1 MSTFGVDR
9 KNITTFEVEDI
20 YLFKQYSD
28 QYDVFDTLKT
38 YCNRYDYRVEILDKD
53 VDKVRQILDEFFY
66 HLQVEDDLDAYCVV
80 KQKGSNYSD
89 ILKNSVLTKRRN
101 GYIVFLMEDRG
112 LVEQAIEYGTKP
124 LEETDIHLEL

>member
-9 KNITTFEVEDI
+9 KNITTFEVDDI

>member
-1 MSTFGVDR
+1 MSTFDVDR

-101 GYIVFLMEDRG
+101 GYIVFLMEDRV